1 MISLGPLRGRVA
13 VARNHA
19 GRAATA
25 AGTAA
30 AAATALDPHW
40 YGYGMAGALFT
51 ATGGLLWATTLPK
64 GRIRDASMALYLTP
78 AVSLA
83 VLLTCERLVRGGWW
97 ELLADA
103 AWTVAVWW
111 NRPAR
116 LARVLANR
124 EPSLAPEA
132 VAQAL
137 DQVDAPSSAHPMS
150 IWWAQRVATEGGP
163 GVGTALQD
171 IEWTGPASLRGVIRS
186 TIPGTPVPAISTQAL
201 SALLDW
207 PEDQIAIAPIP
218 GRGAGVRHLT
228 VGQAPVAITDLHSAW
243 TDRIAPKGMPNTV
256 ITKIRA
262 VEVPDPE
269 TSSKE
274 LHA

>member
-19 GRAATA
+19 GRAANL

-30 AAATALDPHW
+30 LTASALDPHW
-40 YGYGMAGALFT
+40 YGYSLAGALAA
-51 ATGGLLWATTLPK
+51 ATGGALWAATLPT
-64 GRIRDASMALYLTP
+64 GRIRDTSMALYLSP

-83 VLLTCERLVRGGWW
+83 VLLTCERLIHGGWW

-132 VAQAL
+132 LAQAL
-137 DQVDAPSSAHPMS
+137 VPVVPGSTDPMS
-150 IWWAQRVATEGGP
+150 QWWAQRVAHEEGP
-163 GVGTALQD
+163 AAGTALHD
-171 IEWTGPASLRGVIRS
+171 IEWTGPASLRAVIRS
-186 TIPGTPVPAISTQAL
+186 AFPGTPVPTISTQAL

-207 PEDQIAIAPIP
+207 PEDQIAITPIP
-218 GRGAGVRHLT
+218 GRGAGVRYLT
-228 VGQAPVAITDLHSAW
+228 VGQAPVTITDLHSAW

-256 ITKIRA
+256 ITGIRA
-262 VEVPDPE
+262 VEVPDPA
-269 TSSKE
+269 TSRE